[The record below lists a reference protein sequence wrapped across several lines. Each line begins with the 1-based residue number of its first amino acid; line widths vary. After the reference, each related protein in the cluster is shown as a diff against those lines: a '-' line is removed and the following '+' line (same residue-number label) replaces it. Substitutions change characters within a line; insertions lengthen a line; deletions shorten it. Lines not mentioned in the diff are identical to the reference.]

1 MPDLIAAYGLP
12 LLVAMAIASL
22 VIGFSKTSFG
32 GIAAIAVAVFALA
45 MPAKESTATVL
56 LLLLVG
62 DVIAVS
68 RYRTVSWSLLIRLIP
83 SVLPGLA
90 LGALFMNVV
99 DDVTMRR
106 TIGGLLLV
114 MVLLQLWP
122 RRPRRTGPARGTAA
136 APPASGAAPAEMSP
150 AAPHDV
156 PRPGTAPPEVHAP
169 GDSSPGVAP
178 ARINAPATASS
189 GTTPPSGEAPSATP
203 TPPPHW
209 ARAVATGV
217 AAGFATMTANAA
229 GPVMALYF
237 LAARVD
243 KARFIGTNA
252 WFFFLVNLS
261 KTPFTTA
268 LGLYSPTNL
277 LLVVALIPAVL
288 VGAVL
293 GIWIIGR
300 VTQRQFELVTIAAS
314 AIASLALLLR

>member
-1 MPDLIAAYGLP
+1 MPDLIAVFSWP
-12 LLVAMAIASL
+12 MLLAMAGAAL

-32 GIAAIAVAVFALA
+32 GIAAIAVAVFALT

-68 RYRTVSWSLLIRLIP
+68 RYRTVSWSLLVRLIP

-90 LGALFMNVV
+90 LGALFMTVV

-114 MVLLQLWP
+114 MVAIQLWQ
-122 RRPRRTGPARGTAA
+122 RRPRRVN
-136 APPASGAAPAEMSP
+136 PPAATAHGTSSEPEVSP
-150 AAPHDV
+150 AGAPE
-156 PRPGTAPPEVHAP
+156 TAPREGGSPS
-169 GDSSPGVAP
+169 GTPGVSSAGSSTEILAEDPPAP
-178 ARINAPATASS
+178 T
-189 GTTPPSGEAPSATP
+189 E
-203 TPPPHW
+203 
-209 ARAVATGV
+209 RAVTAVQPPRWGRAIVTGV

-277 LLVVALIPAVL
+277 LLVAALIPAVL
-288 VGAVL
+288 AGAAVGMWV
-293 GIWIIGR
+293 IGR
-300 VTQRQFELVTIAAS
+300 VTQRQFELVTIGAS

>member
-114 MVLLQLWP
+114 MVLLQLWQ
-122 RRPRRTGPARGTAA
+122 RRPRRSGPARGT
-136 APPASGAAPAEMSP
+136 GAAPGSEAAEAEMSP

-156 PRPGTAPPEVHAP
+156 P
-169 GDSSPGVAP
+169 SP
-178 ARINAPATASS
+178 
-189 GTTPPSGEAPSATP
+189 GTTPAEAPASGSTSPGATPAGINASGTASTGTSSSEAPAATP

-209 ARAVATGV
+209 VRAVGTGI

-288 VGAVL
+288 VGAMF

-300 VTQRQFELVTIAAS
+300 VTQRQFELVTIGAS

>member
-1 MPDLIAAYGLP
+1 MPDLIAVFGWP
-12 LLVAMAIASL
+12 MLLAMAGAAL

-68 RYRTVSWSLLIRLIP
+68 RYRTVSWSLLVRLIP

-114 MVLLQLWP
+114 MVLIQLWQ
-122 RRPRRTGPARGTAA
+122 RRPHRQGARAGVAGA
-136 APPASGAAPAEMSP
+136 SRAGEAPAPPAEADAAPA
-150 AAPHDV
+150 V
-156 PRPGTAPPEVHAP
+156 
-169 GDSSPGVAP
+169 
-178 ARINAPATASS
+178 
-189 GTTPPSGEAPSATP
+189 
-203 TPPPHW
+203 PPPHW
-209 ARAVATGV
+209 GRAIVTGV

-243 KARFIGTNA
+243 KARVLGTNA
-252 WFFFLVNLS
+252 WFFFLVNLA

-277 LLVVALIPAVL
+277 VLVTALIPAVVAGAA
-288 VGAVL
+288 VGMWV
-293 GIWIIGR
+293 IGR

>member
-1 MPDLIAAYGLP
+1 MFDLIAVFGWP
-12 LLVAMAIASL
+12 LLWAMAGASL

-32 GIAAIAVAVFALA
+32 GVAAIAVAVFALA

-90 LGALFMNVV
+90 LGALFMNLV

-114 MVLLQLWP
+114 MVVIQLWQ
-122 RRPRRTGPARGTAA
+122 RRPWRPSVAAPARPTSMVPAPA
-136 APPASGAAPAEMSP
+136 PPTTMVPAPPASAAAADRTGEPGA
-150 AAPHDV
+150 
-156 PRPGTAPPEVHAP
+156 
-169 GDSSPGVAP
+169 
-178 ARINAPATASS
+178 
-189 GTTPPSGEAPSATP
+189 
-203 TPPPHW
+203 PPHW
-209 ARAVATGV
+209 ARAIGTGV

-277 LLVVALIPAVL
+277 LLVAALIPAVL
-288 VGAVL
+288 AGAAL
-293 GIWIIGR
+293 GMWVIGR
-300 VTQRQFELVTIAAS
+300 VTQRQFEIVTIAAS
-314 AIASLALLLR
+314 ALASGALLLR